1 MSQIRSSEKKSPE
14 LYYLIA
20 YIIIPPNFMQMTI
33 EALTCFTFY
42 FLGCICTTPKG
53 ACKVHPDWS
62 FCNVDKT
69 SQRKVFPSM
78 TYSAT
83 VVIEFTATLG
93 VMPVGKEL
101 VTAPKTLLG
110 IHTVFGEKRVSA
122 ICYIVWENLGPSS
135 WWCHGWGGTP
145 YPPSDVIRLHVTCLD
160 FDYT

>member
-1 MSQIRSSEKKSPE
+1 
-14 LYYLIA
+14 
-20 YIIIPPNFMQMTI
+20 MTI

-42 FLGCICTTPKG
+42 FLGCIRATPKG

-78 TYSAT
+78 THSAT

-101 VTAPKTLLG
+101 VTAPKTLFG
-110 IHTVFGEKRVSA
+110 IHTVFGDGKRVSA
-122 ICYIVWENLGPSS
+122 VYYMDWENLGPSLFDDVMD
-135 WWCHGWGGTP
+135 GGI
-145 YPPSDVIRLHVTCLD
+145 PPIPL
-160 FDYT
+160 

>member
-1 MSQIRSSEKKSPE
+1 MKINATWFMSQIRSSEKKSPE

-110 IHTVFGEKRVSA
+110 IHTVFGERNEWAQSVIWSGRTS
-122 ICYIVWENLGPSS
+122 IPVFLMTS
-135 WWCHGWGGTP
+135 WMGDTP
-145 YPPSDVIRLHVTCLD
+145 YPPLTS
-160 FDYT
+160 

>member
-1 MSQIRSSEKKSPE
+1 MSLSQIRSSEKKSPE

-42 FLGCICTTPKG
+42 FLGCIRATPKG

-78 TYSAT
+78 THSAT

-93 VMPVGKEL
+93 VMPVRKEL
-101 VTAPKTLLG
+101 VATPKTLFG
-110 IHTVFGEKRVSA
+110 IHTVFGEGNESA
-122 ICYIVWENLGPSS
+122 RSIIWTGRTSVPVFLMTS
-135 WWCHGWGGTP
+135 WMGDTP
-145 YPPSDVIRLHVTCLD
+145 YPPLTS
-160 FDYT
+160 